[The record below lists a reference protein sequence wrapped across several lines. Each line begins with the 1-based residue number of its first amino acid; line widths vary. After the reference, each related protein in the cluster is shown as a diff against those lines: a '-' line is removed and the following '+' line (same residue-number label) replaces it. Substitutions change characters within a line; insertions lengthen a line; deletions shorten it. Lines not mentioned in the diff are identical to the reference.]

1 VEKKGMILM
10 VHSYL
15 SNQQLDEIEERYR
28 SLQKLVTI
36 DVEAL
41 IKEVR
46 AYKQLAIKA
55 KEVKGKD
62 LPVSLSKTLSWTSIL
77 LGRSTSNA

>member
-55 KEVKGKD
+55 EVKGKD